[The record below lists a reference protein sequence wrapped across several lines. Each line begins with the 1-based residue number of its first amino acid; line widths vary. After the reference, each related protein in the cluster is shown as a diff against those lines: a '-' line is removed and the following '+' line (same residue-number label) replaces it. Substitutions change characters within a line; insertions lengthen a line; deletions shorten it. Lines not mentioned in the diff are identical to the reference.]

1 MRITYEEKIFE
12 SNKPVKV
19 NELLKDD
26 INEKH
31 IACIVN
37 NQVHALDYE
46 INEDSEVQLIDAS
59 TREGRSV
66 YIRGIMYIMGKAFY
80 DTYPK
85 ALLTVNYQLHNS
97 MFCQIDNMK
106 LTEEMIQKV
115 KTRMQ
120 QI

>member
-1 MRITYEEKIFE
+1 MRITYEEKIIE

-85 ALLTVNYQLHNS
+85 A
-97 MFCQIDNMK
+97 
-106 LTEEMIQKV
+106 
-115 KTRMQ
+115 
-120 QI
+120 